1 MRGGEEGRASLA
13 YLHPSW
19 ELYVLCGSGPWGLQ
33 TGPPGSESGRFS
45 VISSLGDQY
54 YLPEPKGTRL

>member
-13 YLHPSW
+13 SLHPYW
-19 ELYVLCGSGPWGLQ
+19 ELYVLCGSGPPALR
-33 TGPPGSESGRFS
+33 TGSPGSEFGRSS

-54 YLPEPKGTRL
+54 YLPEPKGTCL